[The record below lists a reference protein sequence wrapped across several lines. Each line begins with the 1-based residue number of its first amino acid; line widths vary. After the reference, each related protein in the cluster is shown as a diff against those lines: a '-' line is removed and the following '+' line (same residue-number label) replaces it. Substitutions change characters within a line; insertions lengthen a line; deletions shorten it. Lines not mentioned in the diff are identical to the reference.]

1 MSARGG
7 RGRGTCEHE
16 EGEKG
21 MRARRGGEGHASAKR
36 ERRACEREEGR
47 GACEREEGERGM
59 RV

>member
-36 ERRACEREEGR
+36 GRRACEREEG
-47 GACEREEGERGM
+47 EKGM
-59 RV
+59 